1 MKITFN
7 HDTTMKK
14 FGQILTVAICLTV
27 ALVGCIKEESYKVEK
42 ALLTV
47 DLTRGA
53 ASSQQQGD
61 RIEDV
66 MIWAFRCK
74 LDDEG
79 KPSEIQAGSATGWR
93 YQQNLNTYQN
103 ISLHVELPICDGE
116 QDYIVIAVLNTK
128 AFGAMSNTLGSNI
141 TLGSNTTYNELA
153 STVFDAKGAAFWQT
167 YPDDSGKTPELMP
180 ISNWKTMTIK
190 STNTH
195 PNNCYKLTM
204 PVYRAVAKAQLYM
217 NTSSDKFTVTVTD
230 AKVISSRAPVNGGVF
245 TGNAKTVDGANGE
258 KSMQG
263 NSDEAATTPQPLGTL
278 NYANDVSKQMW
289 NTTIKTTT
297 NTTIK
302 WSEVVV
308 DAVAANG
315 NVNDPYT
322 WVGSTFLYENGA
334 ALTETGYDTEPKSNG
349 GYYMQVKYN
358 VTVSGK
364 TESHTKY
371 VPLPATIRNH
381 DYTVKATVEQAVN
394 GHLVINYV
402 VTPWETTEI
411 DVPDFN

>member
-53 ASSQQQGD
+53 TGSQQQGD

-74 LDDEG
+74 LDDATG
-79 KPSEIQAGSATGWR
+79 QPSEVQAGPATGWR
-93 YQQNLNTYQN
+93 HQQNLDTYQN
-103 ISLHVELPICDGE
+103 ISLHVELPICAGE

-128 AFGAMSNTLGSNI
+128 AFGAMSK

-167 YPDDSGKTPELMP
+167 YPNEAGTSPELMP

-195 PNNCYKLTM
+195 PNNCYHLTM

-217 NTSSDKFTVTVTD
+217 NTSSDKFAVTVKD
-230 AKVISSRAPVNGGVF
+230 AKVISKNAPVNGGVF
-245 TGNAKTVDGANGE
+245 TGNATTVVGANYE

-263 NSDEAATTPQPLGTL
+263 NSDESVDLPNPLGTL
-278 NYANDVSKQMW
+278 NYADNVSKQMW
-289 NTTIKTTT
+289 NTAT
-297 NTTIK
+297 NA
-302 WSEVVV
+302 WSAVVV
-308 DAVAANG
+308 DAVAENG
-315 NVNDPYT
+315 DVNDDYT

-334 ALTETGYDTEPKSNG
+334 ALTETGYDTLPTSNG
-349 GYYMQVKYN
+349 GYYMQVVYD

-371 VPLPATIRNH
+371 VPLPATVRNH
-381 DYTVKATVEQAVN
+381 DYTVKATVEQAVT
-394 GHLVINYV
+394 GDLVINYEVTEWVTKTIV
-402 VTPWETTEI
+402 VP
-411 DVPDFN
+411 PFN

>member
-1 MKITFN
+1 
-7 HDTTMKK
+7 MKK
-14 FGQILTVAICLTV
+14 FGQIITVAICLAV

-53 ASSQQQGD
+53 ASTQQQGD

-66 MIWAFRCK
+66 MIWAFRCT
-74 LDDEG
+74 LDETTG
-79 KPSEIQAGSATGWR
+79 EPKEVQAGSATGWR
-93 YQQNLNTYQN
+93 HQQNLNTYQN
-103 ISLHVELPICDGE
+103 ISLHVELPICAGE
-116 QDYIVIAVLNTK
+116 QDYIVIAVLNTE
-128 AFGAMSNTLGSNI
+128 AFGAMSKELGSE
-141 TLGSNTTYNELA
+141 TTYDELV
-153 STVFDAKGAAFWQT
+153 STVFDANKGAAFWQT
-167 YPDDSGKTPELMP
+167 YPNEAGTTPELMP

-195 PNNCYKLTM
+195 PDNCYQLTL

-217 NTSSDKFTVTVTD
+217 NTSSDKFDVTVTD
-230 AKVISSRAPVNGGVF
+230 AKVISTKAPTNGGVF

-263 NSDEAATTPQPLGTL
+263 NSDESVTLPNPLGTL
-278 NYANDVSKQMW
+278 NYGAVSKQMW
-289 NTTIKTTT
+289 NTAT
-297 NTTIK
+297 NA
-302 WSEVVV
+302 WSNIAV
-308 DAVAANG
+308 DAVAVNG
-315 NVNDPYT
+315 DVNDDYT

-334 ALTETGYDTEPKSNG
+334 ALTETGYDTLPTSNG

-371 VPLPATIRNH
+371 VPLPATVRNH

-394 GHLVINYV
+394 GSLVINYI
-402 VTPWETTEI
+402 VTEWETKTI
-411 DVPDFN
+411 DVPPFN

>member
-1 MKITFN
+1 MTITFN

-74 LDDEG
+74 LDDATG
-79 KPSEIQAGSATGWR
+79 QPSEVQAGPATGWR

-103 ISLHVELPICDGE
+103 ISLHVELPICAGE

-128 AFGAMSNTLGSNI
+128 AFGAMSKKLGSE
-141 TLGSNTTYNELA
+141 TTYDDLA
-153 STVFDAKGAAFWQT
+153 STVFDANKGAAFWQT
-167 YPDDSGKTPELMP
+167 YPDDSGLTPELMP

-217 NTSSDKFTVTVTD
+217 NTSSDKFAVTVTD
-230 AKVISSRAPVNGGVF
+230 AKVISKNAPVNGGVF

-289 NTTIKTTT
+289 NTDT
-297 NTTIK
+297 NA
-302 WSEVVV
+302 WSAVTVS
-308 DAVAANG
+308 AVAVNG
-315 NVNDPYT
+315 DVNDDYT

-334 ALTETGYDTEPKSNG
+334 ALTETGYDTLPTSNG
-349 GYYMQVKYN
+349 GYYMQVKYD

-402 VTPWETTEI
+402 VTEWETKTI
-411 DVPDFN
+411 DVPPFN

>member
-1 MKITFN
+1 MTITFN

-74 LDDEG
+74 LDDATGGVES
-79 KPSEIQAGSATGWR
+79 KSVQAGPATGWR
-93 YQQNLNTYQN
+93 HQQNLDTYQN
-103 ISLHVELPICDGE
+103 ISLHVELPICAGE
-116 QDYIVIAVLNTK
+116 QDYIVIAVLNTE
-128 AFGAMSNTLGSNI
+128 AFGEMSKKLGSE
-141 TLGSNTTYNELA
+141 TTYDELV

-167 YPDDSGKTPELMP
+167 YPDDSGKTPQLMP

-217 NTSSDKFTVTVTD
+217 NTSSDKFTVTVKD
-230 AKVISSRAPVNGGVF
+230 AKVISKNAPVNGGVF
-245 TGNAKTVDGANGE
+245 TGNTKEVVGANGE
-258 KSMQG
+258 MSMQG
-263 NSDEAATTPQPLGTL
+263 NSDESVNLPNPLGTL

-289 NTTIKTTT
+289 NNST
-297 NTTIK
+297 NK
-302 WSEVVV
+302 WSAVTVS
-308 DAVAANG
+308 AVAENG
-315 NVNDPYT
+315 DVNDDYT

-334 ALTETGYDTEPKSNG
+334 ALTETGYDTLPTSNG
-349 GYYMQVKYN
+349 GYYMQVKYD

-402 VTPWETTEI
+402 VTPWETKTI
-411 DVPDFN
+411 DVPPFN

>member
-1 MKITFN
+1 MVTSQMMKITFN

-74 LDDEG
+74 LDDATG
-79 KPSEIQAGSATGWR
+79 QPSDVQAGSATGWR

-128 AFGAMSNTLGSNI
+128 AFGEMSKK
-141 TLGSNTTYNELA
+141 LGSNTTYDELA

-195 PNNCYKLTM
+195 PNNCYHLTM

-217 NTSSDKFTVTVTD
+217 NTSSDKFAVTVTD
-230 AKVISSRAPVNGGVF
+230 AKVISKNAPVNGGVF

-263 NSDEAATTPQPLGTL
+263 NSDEIVKLPNPLGTL
-278 NYANDVSKQMW
+278 NYADNVSKQMW
-289 NTTIKTTT
+289 NTST
-297 NTTIK
+297 NA
-302 WSEVVV
+302 WSNVVV
-308 DAVAANG
+308 DAVAENG
-315 NVNDPYT
+315 DVSDDYT

-334 ALTETGYDTEPKSNG
+334 ALTETGYDTLPISNG
-349 GYYMQVKYN
+349 GYYMQVTYN

-371 VPLPATIRNH
+371 VPLPATVRNH

-402 VTPWETTEI
+402 VTEWETKTI
-411 DVPDFN
+411 DVPPFN

>member
-1 MKITFN
+1 
-7 HDTTMKK
+7 MKK
-14 FGQILTVAICLTV
+14 FGQILTVAICLAV

-53 ASSQQQGD
+53 TSSQQQGD

-74 LDDEG
+74 LDDATG
-79 KPSEIQAGSATGWR
+79 QPSEVQEGPATGWR

-116 QDYIVIAVLNTK
+116 QDYIIIAVLNTK
-128 AFGAMSNTLGSNI
+128 AFGALSKTLG
-141 TLGSNTTYNELA
+141 GNTTYNDLV
-153 STVFDAKGAAFWQT
+153 STVFDANKGAAFWQT
-167 YPDDSGKTPELMP
+167 YPDDSGLTPQLMP

-195 PNNCYKLTM
+195 PDNCYHLTM

-217 NTSSDKFTVTVTD
+217 NTSSDKFAVKVTD

-263 NSDEAATTPQPLGTL
+263 NSDEAATTPNPLGTL
-278 NYANDVSKQMW
+278 TNSAVEKQMW
-289 NTTIKTTT
+289 NTAT
-297 NTTIK
+297 NA
-302 WSEVVV
+302 WSNVTVS
-308 DAVAANG
+308 AVAANG
-315 NVNDPYT
+315 DVNDPYT

-334 ALTETGYDTEPKSNG
+334 ALTETGYDTLPTSNG
-349 GYYMQVKYN
+349 GYYMQVKYD

-371 VPLPATIRNH
+371 VPLPATVRNH

-402 VTPWETTEI
+402 VTEWETKTI

>member
-74 LDDEG
+74 LDDATG
-79 KPSEIQAGSATGWR
+79 QPSEVQEGPATGWR

-128 AFGAMSNTLGSNI
+128 AFGALSKTLGSK
-141 TLGSNTTYNELA
+141 TTYDELA
-153 STVFDAKGAAFWQT
+153 STVFDAKDAAFWQT
-167 YPDDSGKTPELMP
+167 YPNEAGTSPELMP

-217 NTSSDKFTVTVTD
+217 NTSSDKFTVTVKD
-230 AKVISSRAPVNGGVF
+230 AKVISKNAPVNGGVF

-263 NSDEAATTPQPLGTL
+263 NSDESVDLPNPLGTL
-278 NYANDVSKQMW
+278 KYDAVSKQMW
-289 NTTIKTTT
+289 NTAT
-297 NTTIK
+297 NS
-302 WSEVVV
+302 WSAVVV
-308 DAVAANG
+308 DAVAENG
-315 NVNDPYT
+315 DVNDDYT

-334 ALTETGYDTEPKSNG
+334 KLTETGYDTKPTSNG
-349 GYYMQVKYN
+349 GYYMQVKYD

-371 VPLPATIRNH
+371 VPLPATVRNH

-402 VTPWETTEI
+402 VTEWETKTI
-411 DVPDFN
+411 DVPPFN

>member
-1 MKITFN
+1 MVTSQMMTITFN

-53 ASSQQQGD
+53 AGSQQQGD

-74 LDDEG
+74 LDDATGQPREV
-79 KPSEIQAGSATGWR
+79 QAGSATGWR

-103 ISLHVELPICDGE
+103 ISLHVELPICAGE

-128 AFGAMSNTLGSNI
+128 AFGALSK
-141 TLGSNTTYNELA
+141 TLGSNTTYNDLA
-153 STVFDAKGAAFWQT
+153 STVFDANKGAAFWQT
-167 YPDDSGKTPELMP
+167 YPNEAGTSPELMP

-195 PNNCYKLTM
+195 PNNCYHLTM

-217 NTSSDKFTVTVTD
+217 NTSSDKFAVTVTD
-230 AKVISSRAPVNGGVF
+230 AKVISKNAPVNGGVF

-278 NYANDVSKQMW
+278 KYDAVSKQMW
-289 NTTIKTTT
+289 NTAT
-297 NTTIK
+297 NA
-302 WSEVVV
+302 WSAVVV

-315 NVNDPYT
+315 NVNDDYT
-322 WVGSTFLYENGA
+322 WVGSTFLYENGD
-334 ALTETGYDTEPKSNG
+334 ALTETGYDTLPTSND
-349 GYYMQVKYN
+349 GYYMQVKYD

-394 GHLVINYV
+394 GELVINYV
-402 VTPWETTEI
+402 VTEWETKTI
-411 DVPDFN
+411 DVPPFN

>member
-1 MKITFN
+1 MVTSQMMKITFN

-61 RIEDV
+61 LINDV
-66 MIWAFRCK
+66 MIWAFKCTLNDTTGGVESK
-74 LDDEG
+74 
-79 KPSEIQAGSATGWR
+79 SVQAGPATGWR
-93 YQQNLNTYQN
+93 HQQNLHTYQN
-103 ISLHVELPICDGE
+103 ISLHVELPICAGE
-116 QDYIVIAVLNTK
+116 QDYIIIAVLNTD
-128 AFGAMSNTLGSNI
+128 AFGEMSKK
-141 TLGSNTTYNELA
+141 LGSNTTYDELA
-153 STVFDAKGAAFWQT
+153 STVFDAKGADFWQT
-167 YPDDSGKTPELMP
+167 YPNEAGTSPELMP

-195 PNNCYKLTM
+195 PNNCYHLTM

-217 NTSSDKFTVTVTD
+217 NTSSDKFAVTVTD
-230 AKVISSRAPVNGGVF
+230 AKVISKNAPVNGGVF
-245 TGNAKTVDGANGE
+245 TGNTKTVDGANGE

-278 NYANDVSKQMW
+278 NYADNVSKQMW
-289 NTTIKTTT
+289 NTAT
-297 NTTIK
+297 NA
-302 WSEVVV
+302 WSAVVV
-308 DAVAANG
+308 DAVAENG
-315 NVNDPYT
+315 DVNDDYT

-334 ALTETGYDTEPKSNG
+334 ALTETGYDTLPTSNG

-371 VPLPATIRNH
+371 VPLPATVRNH

-402 VTPWETTEI
+402 VTEWETKTI
-411 DVPDFN
+411 DVPPFN

>member
-1 MKITFN
+1 MTITFN

-53 ASSQQQGD
+53 TGSQQQGD

-74 LDDEG
+74 LDDTTGEP
-79 KPSEIQAGSATGWR
+79 KEVQAGSATGWR

-103 ISLHVELPICDGE
+103 ISLHVELPICAGE

-128 AFGAMSNTLGSNI
+128 AFGAMSK
-141 TLGSNTTYNELA
+141 TLGSNTTYNDLA

-230 AKVISSRAPVNGGVF
+230 AKVISKNAPVNGGVF
-245 TGNAKTVDGANGE
+245 TGNTKTVDGSNGE

-263 NSDEAATTPQPLGTL
+263 NSDESAKLPNPLGTL
-278 NYANDVSKQMW
+278 KYDAVSKQMW
-289 NTTIKTTT
+289 NTAT
-297 NTTIK
+297 NA
-302 WSEVVV
+302 WSAVVV
-308 DAVAANG
+308 DAVAKNG
-315 NVNDPYT
+315 DVNDPYT

-334 ALTETGYDTEPKSNG
+334 ALDIDGYDTKPTGGADNG
-349 GYYMQVKYN
+349 GYYMQVTYN

-371 VPLPATIRNH
+371 VPLPATVRNH

-402 VTPWETTEI
+402 VTEWETKTI
-411 DVPDFN
+411 DVPPFN

>member
-1 MKITFN
+1 MTITFN

-74 LDDEG
+74 LDDATG
-79 KPSEIQAGSATGWR
+79 QPSEVQEGPATGWR

-116 QDYIVIAVLNTK
+116 QDYIVIAVLNID
-128 AFGAMSNTLGSNI
+128 AFGEMSKK
-141 TLGSNTTYNELA
+141 LGSNTTYNDLA
-153 STVFDAKGAAFWQT
+153 STVFDAKGADFWQT
-167 YPDDSGKTPELMP
+167 YPNEAGTSPELMP

-190 STNTH
+190 STNNH
-195 PNNCYKLTM
+195 PNNCYHLTM

-230 AKVISSRAPVNGGVF
+230 AKVISKNAPVNGGVF

-263 NSDEAATTPQPLGTL
+263 NSDESVDLPNPLGTL
-278 NYANDVSKQMW
+278 NYADGVVEKPMW
-289 NTTIKTTT
+289 NTDK
-297 NTTIK
+297 NDKK
-302 WSEVVV
+302 WNDVTVS
-308 DAVAANG
+308 AVAANG
-315 NVNDPYT
+315 DVNDPYT
-322 WVGSTFLYENGA
+322 WVGSTFLYENSA
-334 ALTETGYDTEPKSNG
+334 VLTETGYDTEPKSNG
-349 GYYMQVKYN
+349 GYYMQVKYD

-371 VPLPATIRNH
+371 VPLPATVRNH

-402 VTPWETTEI
+402 VTEWETKTI
-411 DVPDFN
+411 DVPPFN

>member
-74 LDDEG
+74 LDDATG
-79 KPSEIQAGSATGWR
+79 QPSEVQAGPATGWR

-103 ISLHVELPICDGE
+103 ISLHVELPICAGE

-128 AFGAMSNTLGSNI
+128 AFGALSKELGSK
-141 TLGSNTTYNELA
+141 TTYNDLA
-153 STVFDAKGAAFWQT
+153 STVFDAKGADFWQT

-217 NTSSDKFTVTVTD
+217 NTSSDKFAVTVTD

-245 TGNAKTVDGANGE
+245 TGNAKTVDGSNGE

-263 NSDEAATTPQPLGTL
+263 NSDESVDLPKPLITLLNPPGTL
-278 NYANDVSKQMW
+278 EYDDVSKQMW
-289 NTTIKTTT
+289 NTAT
-297 NTTIK
+297 NK
-302 WSEVVV
+302 WSNVVV
-308 DAVAANG
+308 DAVAENG
-315 NVNDPYT
+315 DVSDDYT

-334 ALTETGYDTEPKSNG
+334 ALTETGYDTLPTSNG
-349 GYYMQVKYN
+349 GYYMQVEYD

-371 VPLPATIRNH
+371 VPLPATVRNH

-402 VTPWETTEI
+402 VTEWETKTI
-411 DVPDFN
+411 NVPPFN

>member
-1 MKITFN
+1 MTITFN

-74 LDDEG
+74 LDDATG
-79 KPSEIQAGSATGWR
+79 QPSEVQAGPATGWR

-103 ISLHVELPICDGE
+103 ISLHVELPICAGE

-141 TLGSNTTYNELA
+141 TLGSKTTYNELVSA
-153 STVFDAKGAAFWQT
+153 VFDEKGADFWKT
-167 YPDDSGKTPELMP
+167 YPSGLTPELMP

-217 NTSSDKFTVTVTD
+217 NTSSNKFAVTVTD
-230 AKVISSRAPVNGGVF
+230 AKVISSYAPVNGGVF

-278 NYANDVSKQMW
+278 NYADNVSKQMW
-289 NTTIKTTT
+289 NTAT
-297 NTTIK
+297 NA
-302 WSEVVV
+302 WSDVTVS
-308 DAVAANG
+308 AVAVNG
-315 NVNDPYT
+315 DVNDDYT

-334 ALTETGYDTEPKSNG
+334 ALTETGYDTLPTSNG
-349 GYYMQVKYN
+349 GYYMQVKYD

-371 VPLPATIRNH
+371 VPLPATVRNH

-402 VTPWETTEI
+402 VTEWETKTI
-411 DVPDFN
+411 DVPPFN

>member
-1 MKITFN
+1 MVTSQMMKITFN

-74 LDDEG
+74 LDDATG
-79 KPSEIQAGSATGWR
+79 QPSEVQAGPATGWR

-103 ISLHVELPICDGE
+103 ISLHVELPICAGE
-116 QDYIVIAVLNTK
+116 QDYIVIAVLNTE
-128 AFGAMSNTLGSNI
+128 AFGEMSKK
-141 TLGSNTTYNELA
+141 LGSNTTYNELVSA
-153 STVFDAKGAAFWQT
+153 VFDEKGADFWKT
-167 YPDDSGKTPELMP
+167 YPSGLTPELMP

-195 PNNCYKLTM
+195 PNNCYHLTM

-217 NTSSDKFTVTVTD
+217 NTSSDKFAVTVTD
-230 AKVISSRAPVNGGVF
+230 AKVISKNAPVNGGVF

-263 NSDEAATTPQPLGTL
+263 NSDESVDLPNPLGTL
-278 NYANDVSKQMW
+278 KYDAVSKQMW
-289 NTTIKTTT
+289 NTAT
-297 NTTIK
+297 NA
-302 WSEVVV
+302 WSNVVV
-308 DAVAANG
+308 DAVAESG
-315 NVNDPYT
+315 DVNDDYT

-364 TESHTKY
+364 TETHTKY

-402 VTPWETTEI
+402 VTEWETKTI
-411 DVPDFN
+411 DVPPFN

>member
-74 LDDEG
+74 LDDATG
-79 KPSEIQAGSATGWR
+79 QPSEVQAGPATGWR

-103 ISLHVELPICDGE
+103 ISLHVELPICAGE

-128 AFGAMSNTLGSNI
+128 AFGAMSK

-153 STVFDAKGAAFWQT
+153 STVFDAKDAAFWQT
-167 YPDDSGKTPELMP
+167 YPDDSGLTPELMP

-195 PNNCYKLTM
+195 PNHCYKLTM

-217 NTSSDKFTVTVTD
+217 NTSSDKFTVTVTE
-230 AKVISSRAPVNGGVF
+230 AKVVSSRAPVNGGVF
-245 TGNAKTVDGANGE
+245 TGNAKTVGGANGE
-258 KSMQG
+258 MSMQG
-263 NSDEAATTPQPLGTL
+263 NSDESVDLPNPLGTL
-278 NYANDVSKQMW
+278 KYDAVSKPMW
-289 NTTIKTTT
+289 NTAT
-297 NTTIK
+297 NA
-302 WSEVVV
+302 WSAVVV
-308 DAVAANG
+308 DAVASNG
-315 NVNDPYT
+315 DVNDDYT

-334 ALTETGYDTEPKSNG
+334 ALTETGYDTLPTSNG

-371 VPLPATIRNH
+371 VPLPATVRNH
-381 DYTVKATVEQAVN
+381 DYTVKATVEQAVT
-394 GHLVINYV
+394 GDLVINYV
-402 VTPWETTEI
+402 VTPWEATEI

>member
-1 MKITFN
+1 
-7 HDTTMKK
+7 MKK

-53 ASSQQQGD
+53 AISQQQGD

-74 LDDEG
+74 LDDATG
-79 KPSEIQAGSATGWR
+79 QPSEVQETATGWR
-93 YQQNLNTYQN
+93 YQQGLNTYQN

-128 AFGAMSNTLGSNI
+128 AFGALSNTLGSK
-141 TLGSNTTYNELA
+141 TTYNELA
-153 STVFDAKGAAFWQT
+153 STVFDANKGAAFWQT
-167 YPDDSGKTPELMP
+167 YPDDSGKTPQLMP

-195 PNNCYKLTM
+195 PDHCYKLTM

-217 NTSSDKFTVTVTD
+217 NTSSDKFAVTVTD
-230 AKVISSRAPVNGGVF
+230 AKVISKNAPVNGGVF
-245 TGNAKTVDGANGE
+245 TGNALTVAGANLE

-263 NSDEAATTPQPLGTL
+263 NSDENVDLPNPLGTL
-278 NYANDVSKQMW
+278 NYADNVTKQMW
-289 NTTIKTTT
+289 NTTE
-297 NTTIK
+297 NEDK
-302 WSEVVV
+302 WSNVTVS
-308 DAVAANG
+308 AVAENG
-315 NVNDPYT
+315 DVNDPYT
-322 WVGSTFLYENGA
+322 WVGSTFLYENSA
-334 ALTETGYDTEPKSNG
+334 KLTETGYDTLPTSNG
-349 GYYMQVKYN
+349 GYYMQVVYD
-358 VTVSGK
+358 VTVSNK

-371 VPLPATIRNH
+371 VPLPATVRNH

-402 VTPWETTEI
+402 VTEWETATI
-411 DVPDFN
+411 NVPPFN